1 MSLRERV
8 KRVWDDVMAPAFD
21 EFAAD
26 VQVQTL
32 DLPATTVDGLYGEA
46 EGEKTYKAPVTVKAR
61 VKLDRSRAVLPGGE
75 SEEVDGRATF
85 RIADLAAAGVTL
97 DFGTLVTVG
106 GAAYT
111 VVRIE
116 SAGQVGN
123 EFLLTRAWLRLPAP

>member
-1 MSLRERV
+1 MGLKDRV
-8 KRVWDDVMAPAFD
+8 KKVWDDVMAPAFD

-26 VQVQTL
+26 VQVQTF

-46 EGEKTYKAPVTVKAR
+46 EGQKVFKAPVTLKSR

-75 SEEVDGRATF
+75 SEEVDGRAAFKT
-85 RIADLAAAGVTL
+85 ADLAAAGVAL
-97 DFGTLVTVG
+97 DFGTRVTVG

-116 SAGQVGN
+116 SAGQVGDD
-123 EFLLTRAWLRLPAP
+123 FLLTRVWLKKE